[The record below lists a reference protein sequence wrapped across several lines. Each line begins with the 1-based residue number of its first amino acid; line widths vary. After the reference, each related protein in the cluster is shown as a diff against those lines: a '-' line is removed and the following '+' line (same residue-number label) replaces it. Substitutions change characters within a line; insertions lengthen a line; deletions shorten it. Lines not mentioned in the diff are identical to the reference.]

1 METVTNL
8 LFLGS
13 KITVDCDRCHEI
25 KRCLLLGRK
34 AKINLES
41 VLKSRDITLPTQ
53 VRIVKAMAFPVAV
66 CGCESWTAKKTEH
79 QRIDGFELWW
89 WRSLLRCPWT
99 TRIQPILKGIN
110 PEYSLEG
117 LMLKMKLQYFGYYV
131 KSQLIEKDPD
141 AGKVW
146 RQERRGWQRMR
157 CLDGIT
163 NSVDMNLSKLWV
175 VVKDRDA

>member
-8 LFLGS
+8 IFLGS
-13 KITVDCDRCHEI
+13 KITVDCDCCHEI

-41 VLKSRDITLPTQ
+41 VLKSRDITLPAQ
-53 VRIVKAMAFPVAV
+53 VCTVKAMAFPVAV

-79 QRIDGFELWW
+79 QRIDGFELWC
-89 WRSLLRCPWT
+89 WRSLLRVPWT
-99 TRIQPILKGIN
+99 TRRSIQPILNGIN

-131 KSQLIEKDPD
+131 KSQLIGKDPD
-141 AGKVW
+141 AGKV
-146 RQERRGWQRMR
+146 
-157 CLDGIT
+157 
-163 NSVDMNLSKLWV
+163 
-175 VVKDRDA
+175 